1 MTRTVCLVCCTA
13 LSVVPLLAGTR
24 QTPVSQSTT
33 VALTATIES
42 IDTANRTVTL
52 KKTDGSSLEVA
63 AEPEM
68 QGFNTVKVGDQVTA
82 TYYEAIVV
90 SVSKPGTPAP
100 PAEPVTAIQ
109 RKERKP
115 GSESRRQQTFR
126 VTVESID
133 LKAPSLTVKGP
144 KGRTEV
150 LKVQEP
156 KALQNIKAGDTVD
169 VTYFQ
174 SLLVSVSRP
183 PK

>member
-13 LSVVPLLAGTR
+13 LSVVPLLAGTG

-52 KKTDGSSLEVA
+52 KKTDGSSLEIA

-68 QGFNTVKVGDQVTA
+68 QGFNTLKVGDQVTA

-115 GSESRRQQTFR
+115 T
-126 VTVESID
+126 
-133 LKAPSLTVKGP
+133 
-144 KGRTEV
+144 GRTEV

-169 VTYFQ
+169 VTYFE
-174 SLLVSVSRP
+174 SLLVNVSRP

>member
-1 MTRTVCLVCCTA
+1 MTRTVCFAGCAFL
-13 LSVVPLLAGTR
+13 LSFHAIASAG
-24 QTPVSQSTT
+24 QKPVSQSTT

-42 IDTANRTVTL
+42 IDKANRTVTL

-63 AEPEM
+63 AEAEM
-68 QGFNTVKVGDQVTA
+68 QGFNTLKVGDQVTA
-82 TYYEAIVV
+82 TYYEAVLV
-90 SVSKPGTPAP
+90 SLSKPGTPAP

-133 LKAPSLTVKGP
+133 LKTPSLTVKGP

-169 VTYFQ
+169 VTYFE
-174 SLLVSVSRP
+174 SLLVNVSRP